1 MQTLFGEFEDEKA
14 KSLKIV
20 LQGKKSLSKNQQL
33 FNRLTKRIENLEKEN
48 VKLSDKLARLL
59 SFHGREIKPLETE
72 VANARI
78 QLAIALGKATGNI
91 QFSKKQVENIAFVIV
106 EQCDE
111 AFCNIEPTPE
121 QEAFYDKWADVS
133 YQQGLEQQMEEE
145 KVKYA
150 EYMSQAFGMDIDM
163 NDFDASEEGQ
173 ARFYSKVKDQFDKSG
188 QNEARPT
195 GKKSKKQ
202 LIYEEALK
210 VEEALK
216 AKSIR
221 NIFIALAKVL
231 HPDTETNV
239 ILKAEKE
246 EIMKKVTSAYD
257 QKDLTTLLKL
267 EMEWVHKTTE
277 NLEKLTDDKLGIYI
291 SALKQ
296 QVKELEAEKYRIYN
310 HPRFNSITS
319 YSFLT
324 ESHALKEI
332 LGDKSELTDIFSDLK
347 HYIATFEWTSSKK
360 QILDFVKEY
369 SKEDTNSDLEKYLA
383 DMLSNKRHF

>member
-1 MQTLFGEFEDEKA
+1 MQTLFGEFEDEKPKA
-14 KSLKIV
+14 LKIV
-20 LQGKKSLSKNQQL
+20 VIGKNTLSKNQQL

-48 VKLSDKLARLL
+48 VKLTEKLSRLL
-59 SFHGREIKPLETE
+59 SFHGKEINPLQTE

-78 QLAIALGKATGNI
+78 QLAMALGNTTENMKFTKM
-91 QFSKKQVENIAFVIV
+91 QTENIAYVIV
-106 EQCDE
+106 EQCNE
-111 AFCNIEPTPE
+111 AFCNVEPSPE

-133 YQQGLEQQMEEE
+133 YQQGKEQQMEEE
-145 KVKYA
+145 KEKFA
-150 EYMSQAFGMDIDM
+150 EYMSHAFGMEIDM
-163 NDFDASEEGQ
+163 NDFDAGAEGQ
-173 ARFYSKVKDQFDKSG
+173 ARFYSKVKDQFDKSS

-202 LIYEEALK
+202 QIYEEAQK
-210 VEEALK
+210 AEEAMK

-239 ILKAEKE
+239 TLKAEKE

-277 NLEKLTDDKLGIYI
+277 NLEKLSDDKLGIYI

-296 QVKELEAEKYRIYN
+296 QVKELETEKYSIYN
-310 HPRFNSITS
+310 HPRFASISS

-332 LGDKSELTDIFSDLK
+332 FGDKSELESIFSDLN

-360 QILDFVKEY
+360 QILDFVKAY
-369 SKEDTNSDLEKYLA
+369 SREDSYEDLEKYFV
-383 DMLSNKRHF
+383 DMLSGRRPF